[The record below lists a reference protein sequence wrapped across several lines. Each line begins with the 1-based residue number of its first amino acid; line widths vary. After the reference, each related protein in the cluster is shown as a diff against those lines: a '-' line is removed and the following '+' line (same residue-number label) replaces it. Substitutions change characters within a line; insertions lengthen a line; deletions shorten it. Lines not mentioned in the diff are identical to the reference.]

1 MQKPLRPLDMN
12 ANIHVKRS
20 SGRDELVNF
29 ACDLSVICVT
39 FITTVGYNEVTPA
52 GNDEKSSRVFV

>member
-1 MQKPLRPLDMN
+1 MN

-39 FITTVGYNEVTPA
+39 FITTVGYNELTPA